1 MYEIHKLLFNEDLK
15 GKAMH
20 TINFYN
26 QVKKI
31 IVRSG
36 GPDKV
41 INIRIFFG
49 LIRELRIKLDITK
62 AGYAADKTM
71 RAINFGLETRS
82 NQSALRTKKNA

>member
-1 MYEIHKLLFNEDLK
+1 M
-15 GKAMH
+15 A

-31 IVRSG
+31 VIRSG

-41 INIRIFFG
+41 INIRIFAG

-62 AGYAADKTM
+62 AGLAAERTM
-71 RAINFGLETRS
+71 RVINFGLEENNTASKQGSGKSQRK
-82 NQSALRTKKNA
+82 AKKN